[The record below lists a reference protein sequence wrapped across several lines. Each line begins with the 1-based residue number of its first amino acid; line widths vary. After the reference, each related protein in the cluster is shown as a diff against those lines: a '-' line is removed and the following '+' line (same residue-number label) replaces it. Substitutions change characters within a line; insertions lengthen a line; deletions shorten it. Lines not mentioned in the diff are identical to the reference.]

1 MTRLPK
7 KPQTIVAPDGST
19 MAVLPMQDYDR
30 LIDAAED
37 RADRKAAQ
45 AARARFAAGAD
56 EHIPFEMAE
65 RILDGENPLR
75 VWREHRGLTVGELAE
90 RSGISRPYLSEIE
103 IGRKDGT
110 LRTMAALA
118 TALEVEIDD
127 LLPADIATN
136 AGE

>member
-1 MTRLPK
+1 MTRPPK
-7 KPQTIVAPDGST
+7 TPQTI
-19 MAVLPMQDYDR
+19 
-30 LIDAAED
+30 
-37 RADRKAAQ
+37 
-45 AARARFAAGAD
+45 AAGAD